1 MTIQNS
7 KFKIHNAKLPRFSS
21 VIASSSKH
29 KPQCSI
35 FRKRKIP
42 PVPWLLLSPQR
53 PFAFAGPPLF
63 AAVAIPNPFHRTRA
77 AGCRPYSAPSTTA
90 HKIQNSKFIM
100 QNCLDFPLSLR
111 FFGKLPSYSVIARR
125 LCRRGNLK
133 KRFPRSLRSLGM
145 THRAKVPTK
154 FRHSAF
160 RHSAFGI
167 PAFGIPALS
176 FRPAVALH
184 GLTVHILS
192 VPIVVKQ
199 PAGHLA
205 GAAAEQ
211 VRGQLPHHI
220 ARIQAL

>member
-21 VIASSSKH
+21 VIAILRKTSVLLCH
-29 KPQCSI
+29 CELVEAQATMFHFPQAENSTCA
-35 FRKRKIP
+35 
-42 PVPWLLLSPQR
+42 LASPLPTKAIR
-53 PFAFAGPPLF
+53 LCGAPF
-63 AAVAIPNPFHRTRA
+63 I
-77 AGCRPYSAPSTTA
+77 
-90 HKIQNSKFIM
+90 
-100 QNCLDFPLSLR
+100 
-111 FFGKLPSYSVIARR
+111 
-125 LCRRGNLK
+125 CRRGNLK
-133 KRFPRSLRSLGM
+133 KRFPRSLCSLGM

-154 FRHSAF
+154 FRHS
-160 RHSAFGI
+160 
-167 PAFGIPALS
+167 AFGIPALS

-199 PAGHLA
+199 SAGHLA